1 MAAGGDLAAGGA
13 RLHRCLLKAE
23 PTREAVLPYVMAFQA
38 LLRRERRGGGEGR
51 RESEWGR

>member
-38 LLRRERRGGGEGR
+38 LLRCERRGGREGG
-51 RESEWGR
+51 RESE